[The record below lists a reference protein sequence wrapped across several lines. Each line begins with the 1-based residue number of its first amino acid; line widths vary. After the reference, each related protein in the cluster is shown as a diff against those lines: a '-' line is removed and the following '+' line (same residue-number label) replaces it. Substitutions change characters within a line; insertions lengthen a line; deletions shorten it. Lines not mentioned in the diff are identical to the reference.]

1 RRHTGSAADRAER
14 HAHHRRGRH
23 PQRHRRDQ
31 YQQPGPAA
39 GAGQRRVADG
49 CGGTTLAAAV
59 LRRQPRLRPGECAA
73 QPAVSDGY
81 GPGATERDAT
91 GVAVAAVTAIAAE
104 VPAHTVATKAADAD
118 AVASPLPDDFPTRR
132 PDTAMHTGTDAA
144 KAAHAEPEPLHLP
157 VGSGIG
163 PAAGHPS
170 RLVEHPALR
179 GAAMRSRRLGGARL
193 VGLLVTLAAAAF
205 AVMVFLP

>member
-39 GAGQRRVADG
+39 GARQRRVPDG
-49 CGGTTLAAAV
+49 CGGTTLAPAV

-73 QPAVSDGY
+73 QPAMSNGR

-104 VPAHTVATKAADAD
+104 VPAHTVATKAADTD
-118 AVASPLPDDFPTRR
+118 AVAASLSDDFRTR
-132 PDTAMHTGTDAA
+132 
-144 KAAHAEPEPLHLP
+144 
-157 VGSGIG
+157 GSN
-163 PAAGHPS
+163 
-170 RLVEHPALR
+170 PALR
-179 GAAMRSRRLGGARL
+179 A
-193 VGLLVTLAAAAF
+193 
-205 AVMVFLP
+205 